1 MGAGSTGGGRKARA
15 EPRAEASPLEARRA
29 MGEGAGV
36 GGAPGSAPKGR
47 GRKID
52 DRNSANSGMITFEH
66 VSKRYRDGVTA
77 LQDVNFHLDPGEM
90 VFLTGHSGAGKS
102 TLLRL
107 VLMLER
113 ATRGQVIVEER
124 NLCRTPSRLAPQ
136 VRRRI
141 GMIFQDHRLLTEK
154 TVFDN
159 VALPLLIAGIRYS
172 DIRKR
177 VRAALDK
184 VGLLSK
190 EKSWPLMLSGGEQQ
204 RVGIARAIV
213 GMPPLLLADEPTGNL
228 DPELS
233 QDLFRLFRQLNDQG
247 VTVMIAS
254 HDLSLIRSMGQ
265 RVLVL
270 SQGRMIDDIPGSAL
284 AGATP

>member
-1 MGAGSTGGGRKARA
+1 
-15 EPRAEASPLEARRA
+15 
-29 MGEGAGV
+29 
-36 GGAPGSAPKGR
+36 
-47 GRKID
+47 
-52 DRNSANSGMITFEH
+52 MITFEH
-66 VSKRYRDGVTA
+66 VSKRYPGGIAA
-77 LQDVNFHLDPGEM
+77 LQDVSFHLDPGEM

-107 VLMLER
+107 ILMLER
-113 ATRGQVIVEER
+113 ATRGQVIVDGR
-124 NLCRTPSRLAPQ
+124 NLCTTPSRIAPQ

-141 GMIFQDHRLLTEK
+141 GMIFQDHKLLSDK

-159 VALPLLIAGIRYS
+159 VALPLMIAGIRYP

-190 EKSWPLMLSGGEQQ
+190 EKSWPLTLSGGEQQ

-213 GMPPLLLADEPTGNL
+213 GMPPVLLADEPTGNL
-228 DPELS
+228 DPALS
-233 QDLFRLFRQLNDQG
+233 RDLFRLFGQLNELG
-247 VTVMIAS
+247 VTVLIAS
-254 HDLSLIRSMGQ
+254 HDLSLIRRMGQ

-270 SQGRMIDDIPGSAL
+270 AQGRLVDDI
-284 AGATP
+284 AGADIAGEQA

>member
-1 MGAGSTGGGRKARA
+1 
-15 EPRAEASPLEARRA
+15 
-29 MGEGAGV
+29 
-36 GGAPGSAPKGR
+36 
-47 GRKID
+47 
-52 DRNSANSGMITFEH
+52 MITFEH

>member
-1 MGAGSTGGGRKARA
+1 
-15 EPRAEASPLEARRA
+15 
-29 MGEGAGV
+29 
-36 GGAPGSAPKGR
+36 
-47 GRKID
+47 
-52 DRNSANSGMITFEH
+52 MITFEH
-66 VSKRYRDGVTA
+66 VSKKYDGGVKA
-77 LQDVNFHLDPGEM
+77 LQDVSFHLDPGEM

-113 ATRGQVIVEER
+113 ATRGQVFVDGR
-124 NLCRTPSRLAPQ
+124 NLGKTSSRHAPRIRQ
-136 VRRRI
+136 RI
-141 GMIFQDHRLLTEK
+141 GMIFQDHKLLRDK

-159 VALPLLIAGIRYS
+159 VSLPLMIAGMRYP

-213 GMPPLLLADEPTGNL
+213 GMPPILLADEPTGNL
-228 DPELS
+228 DPDLS
-233 QDLFRLFRQLNDQG
+233 QGLFDLFGQLNSQG
-247 VTVMIAS
+247 VTVLIAS
-254 HDLSLIRSMGQ
+254 HDLSLIRSMGR

-270 SQGRMIDDIPGSAL
+270 SQGRLVDDI
-284 AGATP
+284 AGADVGRAEA